1 MPALGIFSLKALTM
15 IQIKKGL
22 NLPLAGAP
30 QLRIDEGPPL
40 RRVALLGPDYLG
52 MKPDLRVAE
61 GDLVSLG
68 QPLFTDK
75 KNPGVVFTAPAAG
88 RVAAINRG
96 ERRVFLSLEIE
107 LAGTDERRFT
117 ATPAA
122 DVGSL
127 GAEQIEPRLI
137 EAGLWPALRTRPF
150 SKIPVPG
157 SRPAA
162 LFVTA
167 MDTNPLAADPQ
178 LIIGARATEFAAGL
192 QALRPFSTGKTYVC
206 QAPGAKIPRVEGV
219 EVRAFGGCHP
229 AGLAGTHI
237 HFLEKVNQ
245 QRLVW
250 TVGYQD
256 VIAIG
261 YLLLQGRLLTERII
275 ALGGPGVKEPRLLRT
290 RLGACLS
297 ELVAG
302 QLLAGEQRVI
312 SGSVLCGRKAEGALD
327 FLGRYHNQVS
337 VVGESRQ
344 REFLGWGMPG
354 FKKFSVKRVF
364 AASLLPR
371 RPLALTTST
380 HGSPRAMVPTGA
392 FEQVMP
398 LHIKATWL
406 LRALL
411 TGDTDLAQN
420 LGCLELDE
428 EDLALCSFVCSGK
441 MNYGDYLRQSL
452 LKIEKEG

>member
-1 MPALGIFSLKALTM
+1 M

-22 NLPLAGAP
+22 DLPLEGAP
-30 QLRIDEGPPL
+30 QLRIDDGPPL
-40 RRVALLGPDYLG
+40 RRVALLGPDSLE
-52 MKPDLRVAE
+52 MRPDLRVTE
-61 GDLVSLG
+61 GDQVRLG

-75 KNPGVVFTAPAAG
+75 KNPAVVFTAPAAG
-88 RVAAINRG
+88 RVVAINRG
-96 ERRVFLSLEIE
+96 ERRAFLSLEIE
-107 LAGTDERRFT
+107 LAGTDECRFR
-117 ATPAA
+117 AISAA
-122 DVGSL
+122 KLPSL
-127 GAEQIEPRLI
+127 KSEEVEQRLV

-157 SRPAA
+157 SRPEA
-162 LFVTA
+162 LFITA

-178 LIIGARATEFAAGL
+178 VIIAERGTEFKAGA
-192 QALRPFSTGKTYVC
+192 QALSRLSAGKTYVC
-206 QAPGAKIPRVEGV
+206 QAPGAPIPRAEEV
-219 EVRAFGGCHP
+219 EVREFGGCHP

-237 HFLEKVNQ
+237 HFLEKVHQ
-245 QRLVW
+245 QRVVW

-261 YLLLQGRLLTERII
+261 YLLLHGRLLNERII

-290 RLGACLS
+290 QVGACLS
-297 ELVAG
+297 ELLAG
-302 QLLAGEQRVI
+302 QLEDGEQRVI

-327 FLGRYHNQVS
+327 FLGRYHHQVS
-337 VVGESRQ
+337 VLSEARQ
-344 REFLGWGMPG
+344 REFLGWGLPG
-354 FKKFSVKRVF
+354 FNKFSVKRLF
-364 AASLLPR
+364 AAGLLPQ

-411 TGDTDLAQN
+411 TGDSDLAQS

-441 MNYGDYLRQSL
+441 MNYGDYLRQIL